1 MILMSTACHQGSP
14 KPARLQA
21 GISCADRV
29 VTVSP
34 GYAWEIQTPE
44 GGWGMEHMLRSRS
57 YALNGVLNGVDLVDW
72 DPQTA
77 PHIVQNYG
85 VDNIKEGKAAC
96 KAALQKELGLPER
109 PEVRELCCRQGRT
122 MRRKGCD
129 LSACAAALAPAQ
141 QQSKTFQGAFLA
153 DCSILQSGRACRCL
167 CWVSSGA
174 WTTRRVQTWSWGQPT
189 PYSTRTCS

>member
-1 MILMSTACHQGSP
+1 MAPDSDEHCLPLSSLW
-14 KPARLQA
+14 PAPLQA

-72 DPQTA
+72 DPQTD

-109 PEVRELCCRQGRT
+109 PEVGI
-122 MRRKGCD
+122 
-129 LSACAAALAPAQ
+129 CAA
-141 QQSKTFQGAFLA
+141 
-153 DCSILQSGRACRCL
+153 GRAK
-167 CWVSSGA
+167 S
-174 WTTRRVQTWSWGQPT
+174 
-189 PYSTRTCS
+189 